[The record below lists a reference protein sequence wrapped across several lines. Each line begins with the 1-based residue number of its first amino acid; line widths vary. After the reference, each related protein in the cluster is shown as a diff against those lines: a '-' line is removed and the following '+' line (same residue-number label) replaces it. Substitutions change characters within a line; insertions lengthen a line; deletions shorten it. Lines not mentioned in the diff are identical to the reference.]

1 MAISMLVLLVPIAL
15 IAWWFTSDPVPK
27 VEAVDV
33 APVLAAAEQE
43 SPYPILRAVN
53 LPADWVPVRVAWAI
67 DGDAWIDS
75 KPAVGNSWQLGY
87 MAPNGV
93 YVAVQQRDRGVEG
106 FLKQVTRDGVRD
118 GDDAVLQ
125 GRSWERWTSKD
136 DRTRSLVWREG
147 DMVAVVTGDTG
158 FEQLEAFAGSLT
170 TG

>member
-1 MAISMLVLLVPIAL
+1 MTISMLVLLVPIAL
-15 IAWWFTSDPVPK
+15 IAWWFTSDPEPE

-33 APVLAAAEQE
+33 APVLATAEQQ
-43 SPYPILRAVN
+43 STYPILRAVN
-53 LPADWVPVRVAWAI
+53 LPADWVPVRVAWAM

-106 FLKQVTRDGVRD
+106 FLRQVTRDGYRD

-158 FEQLEAFAGSLT
+158 FEQLEVFAGSLT